1 MKFPLIHLLLVYFI
15 LLLEKMFFYSKKIHY
30 AYNFYGTNL
39 NVCTGTFRTQSN
51 IYDGAFLQKLQ
62 NALL

>member
-15 LLLEKMFFYSKKIHY
+15 LLLEKMFFYSKKIQY
-30 AYNFYGTNL
+30 AYNIYGTNL

-62 NALL
+62 KALL